1 MIRYHLRRTATWGVT
16 TRERLLSR
24 LRTGAIMGSE
34 AETETNAETEAAA
47 AGAAAAFH
55 VADVTA
61 AIAMVL
67 HYGARVGVVEFPH
80 VLLEIKVA
88 AETFAAQTASERLL
102 VVVSMHVE
110 RQIVDLMEGFVAYFA
125 LVLLLPRM
133 SQFVVLVVPLL
144 MESFSAKF
152 ADPRFVALMDP
163 KVSV

>member
-55 VADVTA
+55 VADVAA

-110 RQIVDLMEGFVAYFA
+110 RQIVDLE
-125 LVLLLPRM
+125 
-133 SQFVVLVVPLL
+133 
-144 MESFSAKF
+144 E
-152 ADPRFVALMDP
+152 
-163 KVSV
+163 